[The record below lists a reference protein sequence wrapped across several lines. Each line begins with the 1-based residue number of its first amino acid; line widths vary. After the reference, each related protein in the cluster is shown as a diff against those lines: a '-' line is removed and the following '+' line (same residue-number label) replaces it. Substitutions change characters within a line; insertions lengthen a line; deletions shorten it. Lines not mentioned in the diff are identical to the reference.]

1 MHTQRQ
7 VDLAAAYSQQ
17 YKHGDGTN
25 VAVDVSGP
33 AQSSQM
39 AANFQSVF

>member
-1 MHTQRQ
+1 M
-7 VDLAAAYSQQ
+7 DPAPYSHQ

-25 VAVDVSGP
+25 FAVDVSGP
-33 AQSSQM
+33 AQLSQM